1 MNENVAKVASDVISG
16 LKASPALLALV
27 ALNAVGIGAGVW
39 FMNALANAQAKR
51 FDMTIQL
58 INTLCKGG
66 LK

>member
-27 ALNAVGIGAGVW
+27 ALNVVGIGAGVW

-51 FDMTIQL
+51 FDVMIQL